1 MEGVGGLAF
10 FVFLAG
16 GEMGEHGEKGKGLRP
31 GFEVSKC
38 SECLQRKGKAQT
50 GAASRGGGHGWV

>member
-1 MEGVGGLAF
+1 
-10 FVFLAG
+10 
-16 GEMGEHGEKGKGLRP
+16 MGEHGEKGKGLRP